1 MEKTDK
7 KLREDLESNTK
18 KIYEKID
25 ENWKIQMS
33 DYNEDH
39 GKRIKDLEQT
49 VSDLQ
54 KRPVASGGAEVDYSI
69 LCMKEEYLE
78 LVDRLKLTE
87 KRNIE

>member
-18 KIYEKID
+18 KLYEKID

-33 DYNEDH
+33 DYNDDY

-78 LVDRLKLTE
+78 LVERLKLTE

>member
-7 KLREDLESNTK
+7 KIREDLESNTK
-18 KIYEKID
+18 KLYEKID
-25 ENWKIQMS
+25 ENWKIQMN

-39 GKRIKDLEQT
+39 GKRIKDLEQIL
-49 VSDLQ
+49 SDLQ

>member
-18 KIYEKID
+18 KLYEKID
-25 ENWKIQMS
+25 ENWKIQMN

-78 LVDRLKLTE
+78 LIERLKLTE

>member
-7 KLREDLESNTK
+7 KIREDLESNTK
-18 KIYEKID
+18 KLYEKID
-25 ENWKIQMS
+25 ENWKIQMN

-39 GKRIKDLEQT
+39 GKRIKDLEQAL
-49 VSDLQ
+49 SDLQ